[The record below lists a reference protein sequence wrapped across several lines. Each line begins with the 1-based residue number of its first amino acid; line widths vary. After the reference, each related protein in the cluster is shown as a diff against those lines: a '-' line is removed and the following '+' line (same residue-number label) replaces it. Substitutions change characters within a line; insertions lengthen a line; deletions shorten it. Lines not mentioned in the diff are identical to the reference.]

1 MSKDGGPAFPVSM
14 DEARGKV
21 ASIHGGISIRDYFA
35 AAALQGMLANP
46 AMIDA
51 LPTPASAAD
60 IATAA
65 DIYAD
70 AMLAVRE
77 TT

>member
-1 MSKDGGPAFPVSM
+1 MSYDKGPPRPPTWYM
-14 DEARGKV
+14 KTEE
-21 ASIHGGISIRDYFA
+21 GISLRDYFA
-35 AAALQGMLANP
+35 ATALQGMLANP